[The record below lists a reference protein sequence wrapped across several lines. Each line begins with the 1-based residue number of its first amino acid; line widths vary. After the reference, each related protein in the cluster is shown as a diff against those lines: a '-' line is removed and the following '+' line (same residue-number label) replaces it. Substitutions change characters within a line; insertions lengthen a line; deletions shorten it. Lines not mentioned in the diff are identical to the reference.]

1 MEEKRVKSLLMVC
14 LVLGLLVGQSAADFQ
29 TCFTTN
35 FIKCITKDL
44 SNVIPSAI
52 PCAIQSLSACIF
64 PSSPSPPTSTSPAN
78 ILSTTQNFC
87 KLRCAI
93 RKCTHL
99 STKEDPGA
107 EKVEAC
113 VNSCSKK
120 CSKN

>member
-1 MEEKRVKSLLMVC
+1 MEEKTVKSLLMVC
-14 LVLGLLVGQSAADFQ
+14 LVLSLLLGQSTAADFGS
-29 TCFTTN
+29 CFGRAFLECLAN
-35 FIKCITKDL
+35 KL
-44 SNVIPSAI
+44 SNEIPQVFVQCAVQSLKSCFCSSPPSA
-52 PCAIQSLSACIF
+52 SA
-64 PSSPSPPTSTSPAN
+64 AN
-78 ILSTTQNFC
+78 ILSTAQNSC